1 MRTAGGHVS
10 LLWDLAHGRAPRG
23 HRCLRQGESLLRLS
37 SVPFIWQQCAMSH
50 HVMFHGMSSKLSW
63 WAGGSGWP
71 RALLFTLCATY
82 HPFRALLITPSSN

>member
-1 MRTAGGHVS
+1 MS
-10 LLWDLAHGRAPRG
+10 EGRHMWPR
-23 HRCLRQGESLLRLS
+23 
-37 SVPFIWQQCAMSH
+37 VMWQQRYVTPC
-50 HVMFHGMSSKLSW
+50 HVPCFHGMSSKLSW

>member
-1 MRTAGGHVS
+1 MS
-10 LLWDLAHGRAPRG
+10 EGRHMCMYMWPR
-23 HRCLRQGESLLRLS
+23 
-37 SVPFIWQQCAMSH
+37 VMWQQCYVTPC
-50 HVMFHGMSSKLSW
+50 HVPWDVKQVVDLSW